1 MNKKENRKISSD
13 WLALLEQYPRDFA
26 LCKRELKERIR
37 IIIDAEKNA
46 FEAFEAFEE
55 VINKLFDC
63 MIKYNEK
70 MNNELD
76 LIGSFEQK
84 IYDLLSVRLAFGK
97 DVKLTELFNLFVG
110 YTTKI
115 ERNLW

>member
-76 LIGSFEQK
+76 LIGLLEIK
-84 IYDLLSVRLAFGK
+84 IADLLSVRLALGK
-97 DVKLTELFNLFVG
+97 DVNLREVFNLFV
-110 YTTKI
+110 YYKEQI
-115 ERNLW
+115 DRKLW